1 MGGTWILPDNRDGVH
16 ADRGRDHRPGVGSCD
31 QGREMI
37 GYALA
42 KLVYG
47 SITLGASSVAAIW
60 VLFAQI
66 DTFEVPFQLGTA
78 GVLIGIVSFTARW
91 LISQMRDMVELNNA
105 DKVTLRQERDQERQA
120 RIEAQSELRKV
131 QSALLE
137 AERRIRELS

>member
-1 MGGTWILPDNRDGVH
+1 
-16 ADRGRDHRPGVGSCD
+16 
-31 QGREMI
+31 MI

-91 LISQMRDMVELNNA
+91 LISQMRDMVELNNT